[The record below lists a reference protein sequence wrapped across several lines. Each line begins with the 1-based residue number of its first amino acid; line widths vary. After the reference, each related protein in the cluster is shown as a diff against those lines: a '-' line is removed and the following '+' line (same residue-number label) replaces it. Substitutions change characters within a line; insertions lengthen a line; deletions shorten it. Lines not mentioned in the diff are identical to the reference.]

1 MCLLLC
7 IGTAAAADL
16 YQIVL
21 NMLVSVQY
29 KPRNLQNAYA
39 VSELSQQMCYRYVDN
54 CRSVSDQLCDTTPPG
69 LSLHVTRE
77 FEFVKQSYG
86 LLLLVHCLEA
96 SCDGQFGGAVFVK

>member
-39 VSELSQQMCYRYVDN
+39 VSELSQQMCYRYQGV
-54 CRSVSDQLCDTTPPG
+54 
-69 LSLHVTRE
+69 VTYIRP
-77 FEFVKQSYG
+77 V
-86 LLLLVHCLEA
+86 EA
-96 SCDGQFGGAVFVK
+96 FATGIKNLDR

>member
-1 MCLLLC
+1 MCSLLC

-21 NMLVSVQY
+21 NMLISVQY

-54 CRSVSDQLCDTTPPG
+54 CRSVSDQLCDTTPVPPG

-77 FEFVKQSYG
+77 FEF
-86 LLLLVHCLEA
+86 CEA
-96 SCDGQFGGAVFVK
+96 KLWPAVVGALSRG

>member
-21 NMLVSVQY
+21 NMLISVQY
-29 KPRNLQNAYA
+29 KPRNLQNADA

-54 CRSVSDQLCDTTPPG
+54 CRSVSHQLCDTTPPG

-77 FEFVKQSYG
+77 FEF
-86 LLLLVHCLEA
+86 CEA
-96 SCDGQFGGAVFVK
+96 KLWPAVVGALSAVFVK